1 MVITMRALPLLFLLL
16 IGSPALAGD
25 WAIFYIDPATKRY
38 PERSDHLW
46 RGKIPTP
53 GVNIASDA
61 LVLELPDGYKDIH
74 DYKRVQK
81 SLVYEPEAPP
91 APTAKEV
98 AERNAKKEI
107 DDRLDDATLTD
118 AQFIKL
124 FRLSRMKDPAVR
136 KAELDKIKAQ
146 EGK

>member
-1 MVITMRALPLLFLLL
+1 MTMRALLLVLLLL
-16 IGSPALAGD
+16 IGSPALAED

-38 PERSDHLW
+38 PERSSHLW
-46 RGKIPTP
+46 RGKMPVP
-53 GVNIASDA
+53 GVNIAADA
-61 LVLELPDGYKDIH
+61 LVLELPDGYVDLK

-81 SLVYEPEAPP
+81 SLVYEPETPQAPS
-91 APTAKEV
+91 AKQV
-98 AERNAKKEI
+98 AEVSAKKEI
-107 DDRLDDATLTD
+107 DDRLDDPSLTD
-118 AQFIKL
+118 AEFIKL

>member
-16 IGSPALAGD
+16 IGSPVFAED
-25 WAIFYIDPATKRY
+25 WAIFYIDPATNRY

-46 RGKIPTP
+46 RGKMPTP
-53 GVNIASDA
+53 GVNIKADA

-91 APTAKEV
+91 APTAKQV
-98 AERNAKKEI
+98 AESNAKKEI
-107 DDRLDDATLTD
+107 DDRLDDANLTD

-124 FRLSRMKDPAVR
+124 LRLSRMKDPAVR
-136 KAELDKIKAQ
+136 KAELDKIKTQ